1 LRISEQ
7 KAVVIYVPLCCHRSY
22 YYIARYVGK
31 AEDGVTSISVKAK
44 ESADVVLGVGYRE
57 VQGEVDE

>member
-1 LRISEQ
+1 
-7 KAVVIYVPLCCHRSY
+7 
-22 YYIARYVGK
+22 VGN
-31 AEDGVTSISVKAK
+31 AEAGVTSISVKAK